1 MRVRFEHECGCG
13 GADGCAECGLCST
26 TRYVKA
32 GNTEPNKEDSSQEQ
46 KGK

>member
-1 MRVRFEHECGCG
+1 MRVRFEHECCCKSES
-13 GADGCAECGLCST
+13 CAECGLCYT

-32 GNTEPNKEDSSQEQ
+32 GNTEPNKEDSRQEQ